1 MSNNTQA
8 AQVVTRSAEGAREPE
23 MGEGFGAGLAALG
36 DVIRERRHAL
46 GLTLQDVA
54 ERVECA
60 KSYLSSIETGRRGA
74 PTDEVLARLERAL
87 QMEVGALVEAAQWS
101 RTPAAVRRNVRGIV
115 GRLSTEQDAA
125 RKSADRLGQ
134 ILMRSGMDDGG
145 KIRGALDEAYRSGE
159 LRKLIEKLTT
169 GEVRGDEKEVDEG
182 AKSVGAAGVATAGVS
197 AVLKSRG
204 DVAVMKN
211 LPREVPLINR
221 VAAGYPREFTDLG
234 YPARVADE
242 YVRCPD
248 LDDADAFAARV
259 VGDSM
264 MPVYQEGD
272 VVVFSPARVIKDG
285 MDCFARLEP
294 DDETT
299 FKRVFFQMS
308 EGGEELIRLQPL
320 NAAYPPRVLPRERVA
335 GLYAAVTVMRK
346 IGP

>member
-1 MSNNTQA
+1 MTQNPHTSTMAERA
-8 AQVVTRSAEGAREPE
+8 AGHDDAFDA
-23 MGEGFGAGLAALG
+23 ALAALG
-36 DVIRERRHAL
+36 DVIRERRRAL

-54 ERVECA
+54 DRVQCA

-87 QMEVGALVEAAQWS
+87 ELEMGALVHAAQWS

-134 ILMRSGMDDGG
+134 ILLRSGMDDGG

-159 LRKLIEKLTT
+159 LRKLIEKLKT
-169 GEVRGDEKEVDEG
+169 GEMLSDAREG
-182 AKSVGAAGVATAGVS
+182 AAHAAGIASAGRTGESEASQSVS
-197 AVLKSRG
+197 MLRG
-204 DVAVMKN
+204 DVTVMKH

-264 MPVYQEGD
+264 FPAYQEGD

-299 FKRVFFQMS
+299 FKRVFFQTS

-346 IGP
+346 IG